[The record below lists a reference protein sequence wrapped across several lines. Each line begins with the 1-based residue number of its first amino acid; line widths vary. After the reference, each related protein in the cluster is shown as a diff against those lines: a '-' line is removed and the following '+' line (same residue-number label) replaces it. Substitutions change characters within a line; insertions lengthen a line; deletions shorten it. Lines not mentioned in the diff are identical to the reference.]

1 MRTNDL
7 LATGGMLQ
15 EGGTTDPV
23 SGNDVPTGSLKEE
36 VRDDI
41 PAQLSPGEFVFPA
54 DVTRYIGL
62 DKLMQIREA
71 AKEGLKEMESKGQMG
86 NAEEVDGDAV
96 DEDKFSTSIDEIIS
110 GLDKGGN
117 EPQEFAEGGVVKDD
131 PAYKD
136 APIKGFKMVQYED
149 PETKAVRYIPFING
163 KPLLPIP
170 KGYVEKKVVSPV
182 TPPTT
187 TPVVEQPTTPVGGGG
202 GGGGGRST
210 DTEGGGGREATV
222 NDAGVEGFGD
232 IQGGTNRNFGR
243 AAGFVAGLVN
253 PVFGLLV
260 SAGSQYAIKENNKKV
275 AESNAAAI
283 NASSLSEMG
292 FDAKDVRAAQ
302 EAAAKATLEG
312 KSAKDIA
319 VAAANAAA
327 LSADPT
333 SYPKGQYGKVTSLD
347 ALIGITNGWNTAKPE
362 VMKADAMPDSL
373 KDKVPAGAWSDVVNN
388 IKNGDSPEKAV
399 EKAAAAYGLEGREGY
414 QSTFD
419 SGVQTTTS
427 ASTTEA
433 QVDRMLSDS
442 GLEGTVPAG
451 EYDNVVGLVKEG
463 YSIKEAIDTV
473 TMRDVTAADQEASD
487 VKAAEAEA
495 ANLKSLEAARAEAD
509 RVEAEAAN
517 QKAVEAARAAA
528 DAAEAA
534 DRTAREQEA
543 SDKAARD
550 KEAADREAANQRALE
565 AARAEADAKEAA
577 AKAASE
583 AAAKEQADKEAKEA
597 ADRAAAKIPQE
608 RAEAEAA
615 QSAREQAA
623 RDAAKRAEAKMAAD
637 AAAAAAQS
645 AREQAARD
653 AAKKAEAKIAA
664 DAKAAADAAAAR
676 ERAGREQADRDAAES
691 RGSGRRDAGGE
702 RGYSGDNSGD
712 NRGWGSRDA
721 GGGD

>member
-96 DEDKFSTSIDEIIS
+96 DEDKFSTNIDEIIS

-202 GGGGGRST
+202 GGGRST

-275 AESNAAAI
+275 AEANAVAI
-283 NASSLSEMG
+283 DASSLREMG
-292 FDAKDVRAAQ
+292 FEAKDIKAAQ

-433 QVDRMLSDS
+433 QVSRMISDS

-473 TMRDVTAADQEASD
+473 TMRDVTAADQEASN

-495 ANLKSLEAARAEAD
+495 ADLKSLEAARAEAD

-517 QKAVEAARAAA
+517 QKALNE
-528 DAAEAA
+528 
-534 DRTAREQEA
+534 AREA
-543 SDKAARD
+543 
-550 KEAADREAANQRALE
+550 
-565 AARAEADAKEAA
+565 ADAKEAA

-597 ADRAAAKIPQE
+597 ADRAAAKIAQE

-623 RDAAKRAEAKMAAD
+623 RDAAKRAEAKMAADAAAAAAQSAREQAARDAAKRAEAKIAAD

>member
-23 SGNDVPTGSLKEE
+23 SGNDVPAGSLKEE

-96 DEDKFSTSIDEIIS
+96 DEDKFSTNIDEIIS
-110 GLDKGGN
+110 GLGSANDSESNG
-117 EPQEFAEGGVVKDD
+117 FAEGGVVKDD
-131 PAYKD
+131 PTYKD

-163 KPLLPIP
+163 KPLLSIP
-170 KGYVEKKVVSPV
+170 KGYVEKKVVSPI

-210 DTEGGGGREATV
+210 DTEGGGGREVTV

-232 IQGGTNRNFGR
+232 IQGGTNRNVGR
-243 AAGFVAGLVN
+243 VAGFIAGLAN

-260 SAGSQYAIKENNKKV
+260 SAASQHAIKENNKKV
-275 AESNAAAI
+275 AAANAAAI
-283 NASSLSEMG
+283 DASALAAAG

-327 LSADPT
+327 ASADPST
-333 SYPKGQYGKVTSLD
+333 PAKGQYGKVTSLD
-347 ALIGITNGWNTAKPE
+347 ALVGITNGFNTANKA
-362 VMKADAMPDSL
+362 VMEMPKEL
-373 KDKVPAGAWSDVVNN
+373 ADKVEPRAWNNVVKAIDEGLTPEQAATLHMTDV
-388 IKNGDSPEKAV
+388 
-399 EKAAAAYGLEGREGY
+399 
-414 QSTFD
+414 
-419 SGVQTTTS
+419 
-427 ASTTEA
+427 
-433 QVDRMLSDS
+433 
-442 GLEGTVPAG
+442 EGTVPAG
-451 EYDNVVGLVKEG
+451 EYNNVISLVKEG
-463 YSIKEAIDTV
+463 YTVKEAIDKV
-473 TMRDVTAADQEASD
+473 TMDQVRDESTANAEKVQAERNAEVVRQEAER
-487 VKAAEAEA
+487 K
-495 ANLKSLEAARAEAD
+495 AEAD
-509 RVEAEAAN
+509 KAE
-517 QKAVEAARAAA
+517 A
-528 DAAEAA
+528 DAADKA
-534 DRTAREQEA
+534 AREQERA
-543 SDKAARD
+543 DQAARD
-550 KEAADREAANQRALE
+550 KEAADREAANQKALNE
-565 AARAEADAKEAA
+565 ARAEADAKEAA

-583 AAAKEQADKEAKEA
+583 AAAKEQATKEAKEA
-597 ADRAAAKIPQE
+597 TERATAKIAQE
-608 RAEAEAA
+608 RAE
-615 QSAREQAA
+615 
-623 RDAAKRAEAKMAAD
+623 
-637 AAAAAAQS
+637 AAAQS

-676 ERAGREQADRDAAES
+676 RGGGGAVSGGDGSLGSQSAATRAALRSNEGYGGGGGGGGGGSNSNPGD
-691 RGSGRRDAGGE
+691 SGR
-702 RGYSGDNSGD
+702 
-712 NRGWGSRDA
+712 
-721 GGGD
+721 GGGGAHLAKGGLVKKSKK